1 MYLLVGATDLKQLPL
16 RKTSADPYYVKR
28 LWRCSRLIWTVA
40 SCPLNHRWMHH
51 MLSFHLSLTSSFIR
65 KHTARH
71 NKGELKSLKCH
82 ARSRSWSEWQ
92 IIIIYIFKNLP
103 QTWILS
109 YWVHLKDKSMTVKT
123 FHILTNIKYN
133 LIQYIDWSLCVVTK
147 KKCSDPK
154 RCLKNN
160 FNFFMDRV
168 KLQSLTTR
176 LMVICMGAGG
186 QAHEEE

>member
-1 MYLLVGATDLKQLPL
+1 MYLLVGVTDLKQLPL

-71 NKGELKSLKCH
+71 NKGELKSLKCN
-82 ARSRSWSEWQ
+82 ARIRSWSEWQ
-92 IIIIYIFKNLP
+92 TIIIYIFKNLP

-109 YWVHLKDKSMTVKT
+109 YWVNLKDKSMIVKT

-147 KKCSDPK
+147 KNAAI
-154 RCLKNN
+154 LKDAWKIISI
-160 FNFFMDRV
+160 FMDRV
-168 KLQSLTTR
+168 KLQTLTTR